1 MMIEKLKWNDVAK
14 EMPDA
19 GSTVLLWVRDPKPF
33 ANPGWMTGYLD
44 EGEWHDS
51 ETSHALTEI
60 VTHWA
65 EPNGPGA

>member
-14 EMPDA
+14 GMTDA

-33 ANPGWMTGYLD
+33 SNPGWMTGYLD
-44 EGEWHDS
+44 DGSWHDS
-51 ETSHALTEI
+51 ETGSALTEI

-65 EPNGPGA
+65 DPNGPGA